1 MNPQNIQFDDEINL
15 REWIDVLLRFKWQIG
30 VAALLTAAAAMLV
43 GLLLP
48 KTYEAASLVTIT
60 STRFELQFDTRIET
74 INEPPTNLQ
83 SFGALALSGD
93 ILQQLFDQAENLP
106 EEIETP
112 NKLADLLEA
121 EVRSD
126 LIYLRVQMEDPA
138 QAAQLANLWADLF
151 IKRANELYNRQDLVQ
166 LPFFEDQLRQ
176 AQVELD
182 TADQALIAFE
192 QSSRAAILQ
201 KELDS
206 ALASQV
212 ELLEDQRTISATLRS
227 LDSLIAQL
235 NLQPT
240 SESAGFSAQLA
251 SLVLQLSTINRGK
264 TEPVQIQV
272 TSPENFSLLTVA
284 DQIRL
289 LENLSRSLEQ
299 QQGNLEAQIQALEPR
314 ILSLQGDL
322 QSSVAQKD
330 KLVNQRNIAEETA
343 ISLALK
349 VEEAKIASQDSGQS
363 ARLGSY
369 ALTPVEPV
377 SPRLLILT
385 AVGGAAGLFLAVLV
399 VFALAWWRASKPEQ
413 AV

>member
-15 REWIDVLLRFKWQIG
+15 REWIDVLLRYKWQI
-30 VAALLTAAAAMLV
+30 AAAAALAAVAAMLI
-43 GLLLP
+43 GMLLP
-48 KTYEAASLVTIT
+48 KTYEAAALVTIT
-60 STRFELQFDTRIET
+60 STRFELQFDTRIES

-93 ILQQLFDQAENLP
+93 ILQQIFDQAENLP

-126 LIYLRVQMEDPA
+126 LIYLRVQMEDPE
-138 QAAQLANLWADLF
+138 QAAQLANLWAELF
-151 IKRANELYNRQDLVQ
+151 IQRANDLYNRQDLVQ
-166 LPFFEDQLRQ
+166 LPFFEEQLRL

-182 TADQALIAFE
+182 TTDQALITFE
-192 QSSRAAILQ
+192 QSNRAAILQ

-206 ALASQV
+206 VLASQV
-212 ELLEDQRTISATLRS
+212 ELLRDQRIITSTLRS
-227 LDSLIAQL
+227 LDSLIFQL

-240 SESAGFSAQLA
+240 SESAGFSVQLA
-251 SLVLQLSTINRGK
+251 SVVLQLNTLNSDATA
-264 TEPVQIQV
+264 PVQIQV

-299 QQGNLEAQIQALEPR
+299 QQGSLAAQIQALEPR
-314 ILSLQGDL
+314 ILSLQGEL
-322 QSSVAQKD
+322 QSATLQKA
-330 KLVNQRNIAEETA
+330 KLVNQRTIAEETTS
-343 ISLALK
+343 SLARK
-349 VEEAKIASQDSGQS
+349 VEEARIASQDSGQS

-377 SPRLLILT
+377 SPRMLILI

-399 VFALAWWRASKPEQ
+399 VFSRAWWRSSKPEQ

>member
-1 MNPQNIQFDDEINL
+1 MNPENIQFDDEINL

-30 VAALLTAAAAMLV
+30 IAAALAAAAALLIGM
-43 GLLLP
+43 LLP
-48 KTYEAASLVTIT
+48 KTYETAALITIT

-138 QAAQLANLWADLF
+138 QAAQLANLWADIF
-151 IKRANELYNRQDLVQ
+151 IKRANDLYNRQDLVQ
-166 LPFFEDQLRQ
+166 LPFFEEQLRQ
-176 AQVELD
+176 AQIELD
-182 TADQALIAFE
+182 ATDQALIAYE
-192 QSSRAAILQ
+192 QSNRAAILQ

-212 ELLEDQRTISATLRS
+212 ELLQDQRNISSTLRS

-251 SLVLQLSTINRGK
+251 SVVLQLNTLNSGATA
-264 TEPVQIQV
+264 PVQIQV

-299 QQGNLEAQIQALEPR
+299 QQGSLAAQIQALEPR

-322 QSSVAQKD
+322 QSSVAQKER
-330 KLVNQRNIAEETA
+330 LVNQRNIAEETVL
-343 ISLALK
+343 SLARK
-349 VEEAKIASQDSGQS
+349 VEEVRIASQDSGQS

-385 AVGGAAGLFLAVLV
+385 TVGGAAGLFLAVLV
-399 VFALAWWRASKPEQ
+399 VFTLAWWRSSQPEQ
-413 AV
+413 AE